1 MQGHDA
7 FGPKAIVVGN
17 QDFHGQFLIN
27 RSL

>member
-17 QDFHGQFLIN
+17 QDFHGQFFIN
-27 RSL
+27 RPL